1 MTAGDS
7 AKKPLITL
15 VGATATGK
23 TGVAIQLAEAL
34 DGEIVGADSRQ
45 VYRQMAIGTAQPTAA
60 QRARVPHHLID
71 FITPDDNLTLARYQ
85 SLAYAQIDDIHRR
98 GKIPLLVGGTGQY
111 VTAVIDGW
119 SIPQVA
125 PNAIFRAQ
133 LEAFARSSPAA
144 RDILFRRLQTLD
156 AASAQI
162 IHPNNLRRVI
172 RALEVYE
179 ETGSRFSDLR
189 RKKPPPYAIL
199 ELGLTL
205 ERHTLY
211 QRADARVDAMVE
223 AGFVEEVA
231 GLLVAGYDRHLPAM
245 SGLGYSQMAAHLL
258 DGLPLHGAVQDTKSA
273 THDFIRRQL
282 TWYRKYSGD
291 VRWYNA
297 LAVKPQALIQVCAD
311 WLSEQNTVWG
321 SSG

>member
-1 MTAGDS
+1 MTAGDPPE
-7 AKKPLITL
+7 KKPLITL

-23 TGVAIQLAEAL
+23 TELALQIAEAL

-45 VYRQMAIGTAQPTAA
+45 VYHGMAIGTAQPTAA
-60 QRARVPHHLID
+60 QRARAPHYLID
-71 FITPDDNLTLARYQ
+71 FIAPDDNLTLARYQ
-85 SLAYAQIDDIHRR
+85 SLAYAQIADIHRR

-111 VTAVIDGW
+111 VTAVIEGW

-133 LEAFARSSPAA
+133 LEAFARTSPAA
-144 RDILFRRLQTLD
+144 RDIVYRRLQALD

-179 ETGSRFSDLR
+179 ETGGRFSDLR
-189 RKKPPPYAIL
+189 RKKPPPYAVL

-205 ERHTLY
+205 ERHILY
-211 QRADARVDAMVE
+211 ERADARVDAMIA
-223 AGFVEEVA
+223 AGFVAEVA
-231 GLLVAGYDRHLPAM
+231 ELLVAGYDRHLPAM
-245 SGLGYSQMAAHLL
+245 SGLGYGQIAAHLL
-258 DGLPLHGAVQDTKSA
+258 DGLPLHRAVADTKSA

-291 VRWYNA
+291 VRWYDA
-297 LAVKPQALIQVCAD
+297 LTIPPRDVVQVCVD
-311 WLSEQNTVWG
+311 WLSERNKVWG
-321 SSG
+321 S